1 MESGLDLPEA
11 DLMVITPRGY
21 GAPELCLM
29 IIQITRNVY
38 VKTRLFMDS
47 LVLKPIILKL
57 QANDGGVGGWGS
69 DIECQT
75 QFLY

>member
-11 DLMVITPRGY
+11 DLMVITPRGS

-29 IIQITRNVY
+29 IIQMTRNVY
-38 VKTRLFMDS
+38 VKTRLLMAS

-57 QANDGGVGGWGS
+57 QANDGGVGGS